1 MPEVGSR
8 LVDAL
13 IVISES
19 QTPTVAFPAP
29 NGMPEPVLIL
39 MVVAAMAAEDK
50 NPKNNRKSSTGL
62 LYIRLITLTY
72 LKSAPNLKIGHSF
85 CLFKLLVTL
94 SPKLVTD

>member
-39 MVVAAMAAEDK
+39 MVVAAMTAEDK

-72 LKSAPNLKIGHSF
+72 LKLASNPKIEHSF

>member
-29 NGMPEPVLIL
+29 KGMPEPVLIL

-72 LKSAPNLKIGHSF
+72 LKLAPNLKIGHSF

-94 SPKLVTD
+94 SPKLVTG

>member
-72 LKSAPNLKIGHSF
+72 LKLASNPKIEHSF